1 MTDEEFNKDIA
12 EEKDEYRMYLFKDFK
27 RIFWNHL
34 LSIIF
39 KTDAYHAFKIRKDYM
54 LNNVIR
60 AFCVTVE
67 LVFCRIK
74 VIINLMAY
82 LVLLVVVER
91 L

>member
-27 RIFWNHL
+27 RIFWNH
-34 LSIIF
+34 
-39 KTDAYHAFKIRKDYM
+39 HAFKIRKDYM